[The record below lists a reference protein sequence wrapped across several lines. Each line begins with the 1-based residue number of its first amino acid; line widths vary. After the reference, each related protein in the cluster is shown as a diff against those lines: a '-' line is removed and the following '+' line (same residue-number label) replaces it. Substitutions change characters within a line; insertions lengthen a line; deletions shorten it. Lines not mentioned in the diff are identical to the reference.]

1 MTQLENLQPFTEQI
15 ETIQTTI
22 TNFYQT
28 LKNNTFHQMKDE
40 TDEHAFKRGQ
50 GIVEQFQESLMNLNK
65 MIEQEQKMN
74 QFFET
79 CKENKQRIMTH
90 TNELINELLRI
101 KKRSSKTKDEY
112 IKTRTQMNTMRNET
126 AEMKN
131 RREVEEILEEIKE
144 EKEEVNKTLIE
155 IKKVQEELKEKV
167 MTKNDMFEA
176 IEEYPQ
182 WKAKTTY
189 NLEMNQLT
197 QIEEWTKLKCG
208 EIIFDSTQD
217 NWEIKTSTFDDRILN
232 KNKLVFIIEDTEGN
246 KFGGYID
253 AIINKIFE
261 KPDWKRITDPKSFVF
276 SLESNGRLKGMKK
289 FDIKEPRYAF
299 YLFNK
304 SLPGLFSIGDDDIII
319 YKKGSGRKHYCLQRS
334 FAYER
339 NQNTLCGKEYFELKQ
354 FIVIQMK

>member
-40 TDEHAFKRGQ
+40 SDEHAFKRGQ

-101 KKRSSKTKDEY
+101 KKRSSKTNEEY

-144 EKEEVNKTLIE
+144 REEE
-155 IKKVQEELKEKV
+155 I
-167 MTKNDMFEA
+167 F
-176 IEEYPQ
+176 
-182 WKAKTTY
+182 
-189 NLEMNQLT
+189 
-197 QIEEWTKLKCG
+197 
-208 EIIFDSTQD
+208 
-217 NWEIKTSTFDDRILN
+217 
-232 KNKLVFIIEDTEGN
+232 
-246 KFGGYID
+246 
-253 AIINKIFE
+253 
-261 KPDWKRITDPKSFVF
+261 SF
-276 SLESNGRLKGMKK
+276 
-289 FDIKEPRYAF
+289 F
-299 YLFNK
+299 YLIFQ
-304 SLPGLFSIGDDDIII
+304 II
-319 YKKGSGRKHYCLQRS
+319 
-334 FAYER
+334 
-339 NQNTLCGKEYFELKQ
+339 
-354 FIVIQMK
+354 